1 MNTSAFSRGSLRTR
15 RSRSVWYS
23 AAVGLAVFAVIFV
36 GFSRTFYLGFIF
48 HARHLDWLLNLHG
61 LLMTG
66 WFVLFFVQ
74 VTLIGIHRVAL
85 HRRLGW
91 LGLVLMLLIV
101 TVGTIVD
108 IRSAA
113 IALHGPAD
121 GGPPPLLFMG
131 FLLAALVL
139 FASFVSAGLA
149 MRRTRGYHMRFM
161 ILACL
166 SIVGPG
172 LFRIPFQTVPALAFL
187 STGGP
192 FGLFGL
198 DLLLLYAAIAWDT
211 LRNRHLHPAFAIGA
225 VPLML
230 MDTPLSGAFFGS
242 AAWTNAAHWLVSL
255 AR

>member
-1 MNTSAFSRGSLRTR
+1 
-15 RSRSVWYS
+15 
-23 AAVGLAVFAVIFV
+23 VFAVIFA
-36 GFSRTFYLGFIF
+36 GFSRTFYLGFLF
-48 HARHLDWLLNLHG
+48 QARHLDWLLNLHG

-66 WFVLFFVQ
+66 WFVLFFFQ
-74 VTLIGIHRVAL
+74 VGVIGIRRVAL
-85 HRRLGW
+85 HRRMGW
-91 LGLVLMLLIV
+91 LGLVLMVLIV
-101 TVGTIVD
+101 AVGTIVD

-113 IALHGPAD
+113 IALHGPPD

-149 MRRTRGYHMRFM
+149 LRRTRGYHMRFM

-172 LFRIPFQTVPALAFL
+172 LFRIPFQTVPALAIL

-230 MDTPLSGAFFGS
+230 MDTPLSGAIFGS
-242 AAWTNAAHWLVSL
+242 AAWTNAAHWLLSL